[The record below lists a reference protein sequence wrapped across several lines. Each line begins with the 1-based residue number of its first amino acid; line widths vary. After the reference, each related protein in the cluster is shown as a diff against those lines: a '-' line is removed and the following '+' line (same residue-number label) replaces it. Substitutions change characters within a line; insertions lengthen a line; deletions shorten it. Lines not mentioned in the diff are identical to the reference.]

1 MLVAILSALL
11 GGLILNFM
19 PCVFPVLS
27 LKAAGL
33 VRHGHDRGQA
43 RAEGLAFMGGVLIT
57 LLVLAS
63 VLIAARA
70 GGAAIGWGFQLQ
82 SPVVIAA
89 LVLVMLG
96 AALNL
101 AGQFEIGMALQGVG
115 QGAGA
120 RQGLAGS
127 ALTGALAIIVAT
139 PCTAPFMAGA
149 LGYALVQPPVAA
161 LAIFAALGIGF
172 ALPFTA
178 LAMSPGATRI
188 LPKPGPWMDTLKRF
202 LAFPML
208 GAAAWLVWV
217 LSQQA
222 GQIGL
227 AVILAACVAFAFAG
241 WMFGIAQRQ
250 RMTGNRSAL
259 AYGIAAA
266 GLASAVVGVAA
277 VGRVPRAQSELAA
290 DNHPRQVD
298 RRKWSTAEVAAA
310 QSEGKPILIDFTASW
325 CITCQVND
333 RTTLS
338 TKAVRDALTE
348 TGTVFMVA
356 DSTNY
361 DAAIEKA
368 LADYGRSGLPLYV
381 VYPVGGGKPVILPQ
395 ILTPTLVINA
405 LRKAREAA

>member
-1 MLVAILSALL
+1 MLSAFL
-11 GGLILNFM
+11 GGMILNFM

-33 VRHGHDRGQA
+33 VRHSHDRGHA
-43 RAEGLAFMGGVLIT
+43 RAEGLAFMGGVLVT
-57 LLVLAS
+57 LLALAG
-63 VLIAARA
+63 VLIAART

-82 SPVVIAA
+82 SPVVIAL

-101 AGQFEIGMALQGVG
+101 AGQFEIGMSLQGVG
-115 QGAGA
+115 HGAGA
-120 RQGLAGS
+120 KGGLVGS

-149 LGYALVQPPVAA
+149 LGYALVQPPLVA
-161 LAIFAALGIGF
+161 LAIFAALGVGF

-178 LAMSPGATRI
+178 LAMSPGAARV
-188 LPKPGPWMDTLKRF
+188 LPKPGPWMDTLKHF

-222 GQIGL
+222 GQAGL
-227 AVILAACVAFAFAG
+227 AIILAACVMLAFAG
-241 WMFGIAQRQ
+241 WMFGIAQRR
-250 RMTGNRSAL
+250 RMSGRRSSL
-259 AYGIAAA
+259 AHVMAGA
-266 GLASAVVGVAA
+266 GLAVALIGAVA
-277 VGRVPRAQSELAA
+277 VGKAPQTRSVIAATDRPAQI
-290 DNHPRQVD
+290 D
-298 RRKWSTAEVAAA
+298 RRAWSPAQVATAR
-310 QSEGKPILIDFTASW
+310 SEGKPILVDFTASW

-338 TKAVRDALTE
+338 TKAVKDALTE
-348 TGTVFMVA
+348 TGTVYMVA

-361 DAAIEKA
+361 NAAIEQA
-368 LADYGRSGLPLYV
+368 LSDFGRSGLPLYV
-381 VYPVGGGKPVILPQ
+381 VYPADGGKPVILPQ
-395 ILTPTLVINA
+395 ILTPSLVIDA
-405 LRKAREAA
+405 LRKARGAA